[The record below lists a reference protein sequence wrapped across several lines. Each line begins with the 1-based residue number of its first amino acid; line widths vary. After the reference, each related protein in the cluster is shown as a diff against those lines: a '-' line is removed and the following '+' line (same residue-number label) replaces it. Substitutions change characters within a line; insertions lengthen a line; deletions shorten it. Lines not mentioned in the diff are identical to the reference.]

1 MVHTESMLEKTL
13 CFRSRFST
21 TASTTRSAFFT
32 ASFRSREVLNRL
44 SVSFTN
50 VSASP
55 GLSCEL
61 TTFYCIT
68 TRKIKSIPYE
78 GTTNIIYADHA
89 AVFNT
94 YTGLDTQLD
103 VADKNV

>member
-1 MVHTESMLEKTL
+1 MLEKTL

-21 TASTTRSAFFT
+21 TASTTRSVFFT
-32 ASFRSREVLNRL
+32 ASFRSREVHNRL

-61 TTFYCIT
+61 TFYCIT
-68 TRKIKSIPYE
+68 TRIIKSVPYE
-78 GTTNIIYADHA
+78 GTTNIIYADHIA
-89 AVFNT
+89 DVKT
-94 YTGLDTQLD
+94 YTGSDT
-103 VADKNV
+103 